1 MKRAL
6 VTLCLGAVLA
16 FPVVVNA
23 EQKTDDPAAT
33 QKQLE
38 EIHHH
43 LMSMEATITKMESAT
58 SEAERKQLLAEHSA
72 LMDKGMTLLGE
83 VHVMDQVQR
92 RGCTFHQKQNPTM
105 TCKVPQTT
113 QGAEIDLMQMLMRMM
128 YQQRVYD
135 ITVSKGLEH

>member
-1 MKRAL
+1 MKKTLA
-6 VTLCLGAVLA
+6 TLCIATALA
-16 FPVVVNA
+16 FPIIVNA
-23 EQKTDDPAAT
+23 EQSPADPAAT
-33 QKQLE
+33 QKRLE
-38 EIHHH
+38 EIHQH
-43 LMSMEATITKMESAT
+43 LMSMEATIKKMEAAS
-58 SEAERKQLLAEHSA
+58 SEAERKRLLTEHSA
-72 LMDKGMTLLGE
+72 MMDKGMTLLGE
-83 VHVMDQVQR
+83 IHVMDQVQR

>member
-1 MKRAL
+1 MKM
-6 VTLCLGAVLA
+6 TLATFCIATALA
-16 FPVVVNA
+16 FPVIANA
-23 EQKTDDPAAT
+23 EQSPTDPAAT
-33 QKQLE
+33 QKRLE
-38 EIHHH
+38 EIHQH
-43 LMSMEATITKMESAT
+43 LMSMEATIKKMEAAS
-58 SEAERKQLLAEHSA
+58 SEAERRRLLTEHSA
-72 LMDKGMTLLGE
+72 MMDKGMTLLGE

>member
-1 MKRAL
+1 MKMTLA
-6 VTLCLGAVLA
+6 TLCIATALA
-16 FPVVVNA
+16 FPVIVNA
-23 EQKTDDPAAT
+23 EQSPADPAAT
-33 QKQLE
+33 QKRLE
-38 EIHHH
+38 EIHQH
-43 LMSMEATITKMESAT
+43 LMSMEATINKMEAAS
-58 SEAERKQLLAEHSA
+58 SEAERKRLLTEHSA
-72 LMDKGMTLLGE
+72 MMDKGMTLLGE

>member
-1 MKRAL
+1 MKMTLA
-6 VTLCLGAVLA
+6 TLCIATALA
-16 FPVVVNA
+16 FPVIVNA
-23 EQKTDDPAAT
+23 EQSPADPAAT
-33 QKQLE
+33 QKRLE
-38 EIHHH
+38 EIHQH
-43 LMSMEATITKMESAT
+43 LMSMEATINKMEAAS
-58 SEAERKQLLAEHSA
+58 SEAERKRLLTEHSA
-72 LMDKGMTLLGE
+72 MMDKGMTLLGE

-113 QGAEIDLMQMLMRMM
+113 QGAKIDLMQMLMRMM

>member
-1 MKRAL
+1 MKRML
-6 VTLCLGAVLA
+6 VTLGIVTVLTV
-16 FPVVVNA
+16 PVVVSA
-23 EQKTDDPAAT
+23 EQNTAVAAST
-33 QKQLE
+33 QQQLE
-38 EIHHH
+38 EVHNH
-43 LMSMEATITKMESAT
+43 LMKMEATIKKMEGAT